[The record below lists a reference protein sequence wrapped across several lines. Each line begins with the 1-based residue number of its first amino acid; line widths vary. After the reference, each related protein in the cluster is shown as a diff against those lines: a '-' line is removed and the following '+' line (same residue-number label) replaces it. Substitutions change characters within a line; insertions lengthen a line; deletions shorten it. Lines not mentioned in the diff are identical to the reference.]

1 MTMEQIYTGF
11 GITIL
16 KQDTK
21 FFLQYDGGE
30 MVAVM
35 KKIEISEQEAKA
47 IQEQRDGK
55 AIYDYMIKYLNDRI

>member
-1 MTMEQIYTGF
+1 MEQIYTGF

>member
-1 MTMEQIYTGF
+1 
-11 GITIL
+11 
-16 KQDTK
+16 
-21 FFLQYDGGE
+21 

-55 AIYDYMIKYLNDRI
+55 AIYDNYYSGVNRMWI